1 MLVGGL
7 FPREDQRSTRTDVTK
22 VSRNGV
28 KLIANPPAHVGFI
41 PGGQVT
47 GRCPAFGRL
56 LRRTFPPTGILLG
69 GRDPAQ
75 GKEQAIDSGHCLHR
89 CSAVEQQQEFLVF
102 RPSTI
107 ERVLEADLPGGRVP
121 LNLRRARSPA
131 FSLQSPF
138 ARPKGQRPVR
148 GAWRFIVCSIS
159 DSNVSQTSYQP
170 TQRDVL
176 VLGVSTEVAQK
187 IVGQDNEEDRR
198 GIQCDPP
205 SAINKRYSNAL

>member
-41 PGGQVT
+41 PGGRMTDRQS
-47 GRCPAFGRL
+47 AIGRL
-56 LRRTFPPTGILLG
+56 LRRTFPPTGVLFGG

-102 RPSTI
+102 RRSSI
-107 ERVLEADLPGGRVP
+107 ERFLRSRSVRRQGFLKLEESTLTCIFAPIAIRQSQWSASHERSLAIHRLFDPGLEGVADQLPANAAGHVSAEGVP
-121 LNLRRARSPA
+121 W
-131 FSLQSPF
+131 
-138 ARPKGQRPVR
+138 K
-148 GAWRFIVCSIS
+148 
-159 DSNVSQTSYQP
+159 
-170 TQRDVL
+170 
-176 VLGVSTEVAQK
+176 
-187 IVGQDNEEDRR
+187 
-198 GIQCDPP
+198 
-205 SAINKRYSNAL
+205 